1 LAEAFNAEFGPDGLH
16 LDCDDGL
23 GLLSLPRPLVATT
36 HDPGALAGRDAGAW
50 LPSGPDGG
58 WLRRTMTSI
67 QMWLHD
73 HPLNRERASAGQ
85 VPVNALWLWAVGAG
99 SVSWPA
105 APLPVLAT
113 DDEVLRR
120 LWRRAG
126 AVATGLPA
134 SFEAWQPAAAPQA
147 CVALSLAGLAHDP
160 RQALDALESG
170 WLAPVAAAVRSGR
183 LAEARLHLGASILE
197 FSRADLFRFWR
208 RHRAWHEVLR

>member
-1 LAEAFNAEFGPDGLH
+1 
-16 LDCDDGL
+16 
-23 GLLSLPRPLVATT
+23 
-36 HDPGALAGRDAGAW
+36 
-50 LPSGPDGG
+50 
-58 WLRRTMTSI
+58 MTSI